1 MNEYDTVSPWF
12 AVFGNL
18 MIACWD
24 KLGRD
29 LDFAWSQGTLKGG
42 VHLVWRL
49 IKGCLEDQKC
59 SKAVENGQAA
69 LEMLQEE
76 RSERANSEKGE
87 KQKAKLYPDLK
98 DLESLEATDS
108 DEEIQALTE

>member
-1 MNEYDTVSPWF
+1 MGASHSHPIFLALKELLRSKNLKLKRSTLETFLNECDTVAPWF
-12 AVFGNL
+12 AVSGNL
-18 MIACWD
+18 TIACWD

-59 SKAVENGQAA
+59 SKAVENQQTA
-69 LEMLQEE
+69 LEML
-76 RSERANSEKGE
+76 
-87 KQKAKLYPDLK
+87 
-98 DLESLEATDS
+98 
-108 DEEIQALTE
+108 